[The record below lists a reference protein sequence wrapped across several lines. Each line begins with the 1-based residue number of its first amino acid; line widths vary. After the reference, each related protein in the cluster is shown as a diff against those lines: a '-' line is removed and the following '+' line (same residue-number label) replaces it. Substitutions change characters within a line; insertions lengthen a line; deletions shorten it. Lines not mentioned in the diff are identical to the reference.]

1 MIIFFISGAV
11 DYSNFT
17 KIVKKISPLTSSGR
31 NEMKKEGEMIIPYLL
46 LSL

>member
-17 KIVKKISPLTSSGR
+17 KID
-31 NEMKKEGEMIIPYLL
+31 KKELNLYWKKYIFVREKLKK
-46 LSL
+46 